1 MEKILVQVHY
11 IDLNGKCG
19 HLTVYQGKSITG
31 RVCHKDFGTCISS
44 DPKRG
49 EPRKK
54 LRIID
59 IDPSTFYTTDF
70 YSCMTQFNGV
80 ELPIF
85 KIQHI
90 GKYEID
96 DGPTDDFNYCTGY
109 AVYDISEWCVNNKE
123 ITQYLFDK
131 HGFTPEEATIE
142 HLKESICKK
151 NYSRYFTDPKWT
163 FLAEE
168 IIRESTEIKSND
180 TV

>member
-1 MEKILVQVHY
+1 MEKMLVQVAY
-11 IDLNGKCG
+11 MDSEDNCSF
-19 HLTVYQGKSITG
+19 LTVYQGKRITG
-31 RVCHKDFGTCISS
+31 RICHKDFGVDIASN
-44 DPKRG
+44 PKKG
-49 EPRKK
+49 EPYRK

-59 IDPSTFYTTDF
+59 MEPSMFYPMPFHSYTI
-70 YSCMTQFNGV
+70 QFNGV
-80 ELPIF
+80 KLPTF
-85 KIQHI
+85 QAQYI

-96 DGPTDDFNYCTGY
+96 DGPTDDFIYCDND
-109 AVYDISEWCVNNKE
+109 VVSIVSEWCVNNKE

-142 HLKESICKK
+142 HLKESICEK
-151 NYSRYFTDPKWT
+151 NYSRYFTDPKWA